1 MNANLIAI
9 NPLPSVSGTQRPNQ
23 SFTGIRNL
31 PAGELA
37 GEMGKRV
44 LETNSRRAKIRL
56 DLSEHLEFSLTKVGT
71 QFRSLSTA
79 G

>member
-37 GEMGKRV
+37 GEMGKKGCWKQTHAV
-44 LETNSRRAKIRL
+44 PKL
-56 DLSEHLEFSLTKVGT
+56 DLT
-71 QFRSLSTA
+71 
-79 G
+79 

>member
-31 PAGELA
+31 PAEELA
-37 GEMGKRV
+37 GEMGEKGAG
-44 LETNSRRAKIRL
+44 NK
-56 DLSEHLEFSLTKVGT
+56 LTPC
-71 QFRSLSTA
+71 QN
-79 G
+79 